1 MTDYMLTKF
10 ASSDI
15 FLLVLSTPPPAPPSL
30 FCGFVLKG
38 LCVCFER
45 AMCMF

>member
-1 MTDYMLTKF
+1 MY
-10 ASSDI
+10 
-15 FLLVLSTPPPAPPSL
+15 VLKGL
-30 FCGFVLKG
+30 CVCFERVYVYVLKG